1 MVLDPV
7 SATFFGLNLLGTAYG
22 AYSAGQ
28 SRRNAAI
35 ASNKEQKKLN
45 EAQYERDLQV
55 TEIDYLNALTGHAFK
70 LAENAALR
78 YKDDVNRADY
88 EKQQSSII
96 NAALQNLGLNTDALT
111 DQYVVAEDIRYND
124 EMRNLLYQTGKLNL
138 GREGQQL
145 ENGLG
150 AQRSQQEFRATS
162 NTSRLQTKQSTST
175 AKGLY
180 SLSKRANNT
189 VSGDDINRVEN
200 SRDVAL
206 KGEDLTAT
214 VRNNQADQ
222 AFRTN
227 ITNNNI
233 QAAQSNRQAMEA
245 VAQYMKS
252 IEGNKL
258 QADAILSRK
267 EDEGAAIQEQ
277 IVISEAIDTMARDA
291 EYLAAMG
298 ESATRKA
305 ITTARTGGSKSAA
318 KASLDAMQRM
328 GRTYGLMRAEQDRRR
343 QAMTRYNASVVG
355 ETAQSLAILANQTDG
370 LARNVSGTK
379 DLQAL
384 TNEGSKA
391 TDASLRAGFSLD
403 KLAIGAEQGQNK
415 YSIRQQATD
424 NIRGLLNARNA
435 SNAQGLFNRNTAVS
449 GAKLTDKLNQ
459 AGYKAT
465 NKLNQYGLRKG
476 NRLQNQGYKFD
487 LNYQLNTFNNSTI
500 PGFGLAQN
508 AGQRAMNALYQN
520 TYNTINQASTPFRE
534 AIIIDPPEPIAGLAP
549 ELKDSAKVYVPSSG
563 SILRDT
569 FVSTAQEALGSAR
582 IAPDG
587 STKFW

>member
-1 MVLDPV
+1 MDPV
-7 SATFFGLNLLGTAYG
+7 SATIFGLNLLMTGVSS
-22 AYSAGQ
+22 YSAGQ
-28 SRRNAAI
+28 SKRNAAI
-35 ASNKEQKKLN
+35 ASNKETKKLN
-45 EAQYERDLQV
+45 KAQYERDLDV
-55 TEIDYLNALTGHAFK
+55 TEIDYLNALVGHAFK
-70 LAENAALR
+70 LAENSALR
-78 YKDDVNRADY
+78 FKDDVKRADY
-88 EKQQSSII
+88 DKQQSSII
-96 NAALQNLGLNTDALT
+96 NSALQNLGLNTDQLT

-124 EMRNLLYQTGKLNL
+124 EMRDLLYQTGKLGL
-138 GREGQQL
+138 GREGEQL

-150 AQRSQQEFRATS
+150 AQRSQQQFRGSSQTS
-162 NTSRLQTKQSTST
+162 KLQTKQTVST

-180 SLSKRANNT
+180 KLNKKVNNT
-189 VSGDDINRVEN
+189 VFGDKINQVKN
-200 SRDVAL
+200 SRDFAL
-206 KGEDLTAT
+206 GREDLSAT
-214 VRNNQADQ
+214 IANNQTDQ

-233 QAAQSNRQAMEA
+233 AAAQSNRQAMEA
-245 VAQYMKS
+245 VAQYMNR

-267 EDEGAAIQEQ
+267 EDEGAGIQEQ
-277 IVISEAIDTMARDA
+277 IVIGEAIDTMARDA

-305 ITTARTGGSKSAA
+305 IATARTGGSKSAA
-318 KASLDAMQRM
+318 KASLDTMQRM
-328 GRTYGLMRAEQDRRR
+328 GRTYGLMRAEQDKRR

-355 ETAQSLAILANQTDG
+355 ETAQQFAILANQTDG
-370 LARNVSGTK
+370 YAKNISGTK

-384 TNEGSKA
+384 KNDQFTA

-403 KLAIGAEQGQNK
+403 KLAIGAQQEQNK
-415 YSIRQQATD
+415 YGIRQEAKDQ
-424 NIRGLLNARNA
+424 IRGLVNARNA
-435 SNAQGLFNRNTAVS
+435 SNAQGLFNRDTAIG

-459 AGYKAT
+459 VGYKAT

-476 NRLQNQGYKFD
+476 NKLQKKGYKFD
-487 LNYQLNTFNNSTI
+487 LNNQLNTFNNSTI

-549 ELKDSAKVYVPSSG
+549 ELKESAKVYVPSTG
-563 SILRDT
+563 SILRET
-569 FVSTAQEALGSAR
+569 FTATAMEALGSAR
-582 IAPDG
+582 TAPDG

>member
-1 MVLDPV
+1 M
-7 SATFFGLNLLGTAYG
+7 TFGLELFLLNLAFTGYQS
-22 AYSAGQ
+22 YSAGQ
-28 SRRNAAI
+28 SKRNAAI
-35 ASNKEQKKLN
+35 ASNKETKKLN
-45 EAQYERDLQV
+45 KAQFERDKQV
-55 TEIDYLNALTGHAFK
+55 TAIDYLNALTGHAFK
-70 LAENAALR
+70 LAENAGLR
-78 YKDDVNRADY
+78 YKDDVKKADY

-96 NAALQNLGLNTDALT
+96 NSALQNLGLNTDQLT

-124 EMRNLLYQTGKLNL
+124 EMRNLLYQTGKLGI
-138 GREGQQL
+138 GREYQQL

-150 AQRSQQEFRATS
+150 RQRSQQQFRGSSQTS
-162 NTSRLQTKQSTST
+162 KMQTKQTVST

-180 SLSKRANNT
+180 SLSKKINDTVYGDRISGVENNRDLALGREDLSATIANNET
-189 VSGDDINRVEN
+189 
-200 SRDVAL
+200 
-206 KGEDLTAT
+206 
-214 VRNNQADQ
+214 DQ

-233 QAAQSNRQAMEA
+233 AAAQSNREAMEA
-245 VAQYMKS
+245 VAQYMNR

-267 EDEGAAIQEQ
+267 EDEGAGIQEQ
-277 IVISEAIDTMARDA
+277 IVIGEAIDTMARDA

-305 ITTARTGGSKSAA
+305 IATARTGGSKSAA

-328 GRTYGLMRAEQDRRR
+328 GRTYGLMRAEQDKRR

-355 ETAQSLAILANQTDG
+355 ETAQQFAILANQTDG
-370 LARNVSGTK
+370 LARSVSGTK

-384 TNEGSKA
+384 KNDQFTA

-403 KLAIGAEQGQNK
+403 KLAIGARQEQNK
-415 YSIRQQATD
+415 YGIRQDATD
-424 NIRGLLNARNA
+424 QIRGLLNARNA
-435 SNAQGLFNRNTAVS
+435 SNAQGLFNRNTAIS
-449 GAKLTDKLNQ
+449 GAKLTNKLKQ

-476 NRLQNQGYKFD
+476 NRLQNKRYKFD

-549 ELKDSAKVYVPSSG
+549 ELRSSAQVYVPSTG

-569 FVSTAQEALGSAR
+569 FTATAMEALGSAR
-582 IAPDG
+582 TKPDG
-587 STKFW
+587 STGFW